1 MLGRDKISPNK
12 DLLYSSIKNNV
23 VLITG
28 GGGSIGSE
36 LCRQIINLEPKKLI
50 IMDLSEEKL
59 YLISQEFINNDNIEV
74 LLGNAVD
81 MNYLDYIFSY
91 YNVDVIFHAASY
103 KHVPI
108 VESNPLQGLKN
119 NVFSTLAVCKAAY
132 FNDIKK
138 VILISTDKA
147 VRPTNVMGAS
157 KRLAEII
164 MQTFA
169 VSPAYFVDDGKESKT
184 AFSMV
189 RFGNVLDS
197 SGSVVPLF
205 RKQISI
211 GGPITLTHK
220 KINRF
225 FMTIPEASEL
235 VIQASSLAKG
245 GDVFLLDMGDPVYI
259 FDLAE
264 KMIRLSGLT
273 VKSDQKLDG
282 DIEIK
287 VTGLR
292 PGEKLYEELI
302 INAESEK
309 TIHPLIYRAKEEIT
323 KMEELSNKIN
333 YLEHYINSNNRN
345 DSLKIL
351 SELVPEWKNNYIGY
365 LNKK

>member
-1 MLGRDKISPNK
+1 
-12 DLLYSSIKNNV
+12 
-23 VLITG
+23 
-28 GGGSIGSE
+28 
-36 LCRQIINLEPKKLI
+36 
-50 IMDLSEEKL
+50 
-59 YLISQEFINNDNIEV
+59 
-74 LLGNAVD
+74 
-81 MNYLDYIFSY
+81 
-91 YNVDVIFHAASY
+91 
-103 KHVPI
+103 
-108 VESNPLQGLKN
+108 
-119 NVFSTLAVCKAAY
+119 
-132 FNDIKK
+132 
-138 VILISTDKA
+138 
-147 VRPTNVMGAS
+147 
-157 KRLAEII
+157 
-164 MQTFA
+164 
-169 VSPAYFVDDGKESKT
+169 
-184 AFSMV
+184 
-189 RFGNVLDS
+189 
-197 SGSVVPLF
+197 
-205 RKQISI
+205 
-211 GGPITLTHK
+211 
-220 KINRF
+220 
-225 FMTIPEASEL
+225 MTIPEASEL